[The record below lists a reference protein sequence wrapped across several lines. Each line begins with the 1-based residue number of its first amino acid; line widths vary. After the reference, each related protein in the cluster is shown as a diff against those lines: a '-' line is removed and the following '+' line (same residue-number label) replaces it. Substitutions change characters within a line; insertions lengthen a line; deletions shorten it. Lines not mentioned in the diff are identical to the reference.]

1 MQTIARTALQK
12 GDDMRRY
19 VLLLLVSIVVVILS
33 QTSGTPVAQAAH
45 SFNHVGGYSFSI
57 EHSGGCEHDDDG

>member
-1 MQTIARTALQK
+1 
-12 GDDMRRY
+12 MRRY
-19 VLLLLVSIVVVILS
+19 MLLLLVSIVVVILS